1 MELEDWIEE
10 GDWPNVCFWRRIRAV
25 LHGYVYL
32 VGIIGIIMR
41 SFGGTGVQNGIGW
54 WVAFS
59 FDGTRGG
66 GTREGGKERTGERVG
81 GHCDALQRVDR
92 VRLIVFLI
100 GTH

>member
-66 GTREGGKERTGERVG
+66 GTREGKSERGKGWGVTAMHYSVW
-81 GHCDALQRVDR
+81 
-92 VRLIVFLI
+92 IVFD
-100 GTH
+100 G